1 MSGGRGQVDWA
12 DLLAAPVRRNSVEV
26 AAQGAR
32 AAAMPGTHASGG
44 EGARRSPPADA
55 QSAPTIGR
63 QKHHAPS
70 PPGSA
75 KRSDCSASPRRSV
88 QKAAEAALPRRSVS
102 PQPSP
107 AARPSASGVARAALA
122 HELAREAHR
131 TSHEPAGA
139 PLAQTIGQQ
148 THHAQARPAAHPSA
162 SGMAR
167 AALEHELIRR
177 ANRTKH
183 AREPVAVQASPRRT
197 QSQVQRAEERATTR
211 LRSPKREK
219 IYCGTNKKSAR
230 VA

>member
-1 MSGGRGQVDWA
+1 MSGGRGRVDWA
-12 DLLAAPVRRNSVEV
+12 DLLAPPPARRSSAEV
-26 AAQGAR
+26 AAPGAR
-32 AAAMPGTHASGG
+32 TAAVPVAHTAPPSNQ
-44 EGARRSPPADA
+44 RRSYSPTSPRPSA
-55 QSAPTIGR
+55 QS
-63 QKHHAPS
+63 
-70 PPGSA
+70 
-75 KRSDCSASPRRSV
+75 
-88 QKAAEAALPRRSVS
+88 QKAATLPRQSAS

-107 AARPSASGVARAALA
+107 AARSSASDMARAALA
-122 HELAREAHR
+122 QELAREAGR
-131 TSHEPAGA
+131 PSHTREPAGA

-197 QSQVQRAEERATTR
+197 QSQVQLPQKRATTR
-211 LRSPKREK
+211 LRSPKKEN
-219 IYCGTNKKSAR
+219 IYCGNHKKNAR

>member
-75 KRSDCSASPRRSV
+75 KRSYSPTSPRRSV

-122 HELAREAHR
+122 QELAREAHR
-131 TSHEPAGA
+131 TSHAREPAGA

-197 QSQVQRAEERATTR
+197 Q
-211 LRSPKREK
+211 
-219 IYCGTNKKSAR
+219 
-230 VA
+230 